1 MKTTLTAKRLS
12 AAFPA
17 LLVCFLLLATSGCRP
32 DHAAKVAE
40 STRNSTGNPAVPYA
54 RIDPATAGTVTG
66 TISFVGKAPERVKI
80 DMSQDP
86 ACGMTS
92 AGDNNYSEQY
102 VIHDGKLANVFVSVK
117 RGLNGAVYAPPTMP
131 VILDQKGCQYT
142 PHVIGVMAGQPAEFR
157 NSDPTMHN
165 IHTMPIEVVGVEGN
179 KELDISQAPMGAPQQ
194 AMFRHPETMMAVR
207 CNNHPWMNA
216 FINVTDSPF
225 YAVSDAAGH
234 FEIKGLP
241 PGTYTIS
248 ALHEK
253 LGEQTATVT
262 VGPLGTSLANFTFV
276 K

>member
-1 MKTTLTAKRLS
+1 MKRLISSIACGLMLTAILM
-12 AAFPA
+12 
-17 LLVCFLLLATSGCRP
+17 VTGCKT

-40 STRNSTGNPAVPYA
+40 SMDKSTGNPAVPYA
-54 RIDPATAGTVTG
+54 RIDPATAGV
-66 TISFVGKAPERVKI
+66 ISGAIHFAGKAPERVKI

-102 VIHDGKLANVFVSVK
+102 VVHDGRLANVFVYVK
-117 RGLNGAVYAPPTMP
+117 SGLNGRTYEAPSAP
-131 VILDQKGCQYT
+131 VVLDQKGCRYT
-142 PHVIGVMAGQPAEFR
+142 PHVIGVMAGQPVEFR

-165 IHTMPIEVVGVEGN
+165 IHTMPIEVVGAAGN
-179 KELDISQAPMGAPQQ
+179 KEMDISQAPMGTPQQ
-194 AMFRHPETMMAVR
+194 AVFKHPETMLAVR

-216 FINVTDSPF
+216 FINVADSPF
-225 YAVSDAAGH
+225 YAVSDPDGH

-241 PGTYTIS
+241 PGTYTIA

-262 VGPLGTSLANFTFV
+262 VVPHSTSPASFTFMA